1 MNCLMGAF
9 CIACALFCKKRRNK
23 GQFVNRPFTA
33 WWHKRTEKC
42 KEHELTQYHQE
53 SLQQAEIFTQ
63 AVEHPTST
71 VSTLLDKK
79 KAANIERNR
88 TILKCVLEAVIYCGR
103 QCIALRGDNEKL
115 NESGNPG
122 NVLSL
127 LKLMANHNE
136 IIRIHLEAPQMKCV
150 TFMSPQTQNELLE
163 FVAKHIILQGIV
175 QDIKQ
180 ARFYSIMADEVTS
193 HNSEQMAICVRFV
206 DSVNDIREE
215 FLQFSRLARITGK
228 HIAEEIVKSLEDLGI
243 PVEDMRGQ
251 GYDGASNMSSQRVGV
266 QARIREKSPLATY
279 IHCSGHYLNLV
290 IAHSCALPEVR
301 NVLDKLKNSCRFF
314 QKSPK
319 RNGLLEL
326 VVSKGVGEETKRKA
340 LLDLCRTRWAL
351 RHKAYLHFYQAYNT
365 WSKLWS

>member
-1 MNCLMGAF
+1 MAGSA
-9 CIACALFCKKRRNK
+9 
-23 GQFVNRPFTA
+23 
-33 WWHKRTEKC
+33 
-42 KEHELTQYHQE
+42 
-53 SLQQAEIFTQ
+53 SLCVEIM
-63 AVEHPTST
+63 
-71 VSTLLDKK
+71 K
-79 KAANIERNR
+79 N
-88 TILKCVLEAVIYCGR
+88 
-103 QCIALRGDNEKL
+103 

-163 FVAKHIILQGIV
+163 VVAKHIILQGIV

-215 FLQFSRLARITGK
+215 FLQFSRLARIRGK

-279 IHCSGHYLNLV
+279 IHCSGHCLNLV

-301 NVLDKLKNSCRFF
+301 NVLDKLKNCCRFF
-314 QKSPK
+314 QKSQ
-319 RNGLLEL
+319 
-326 VVSKGVGEETKRKA
+326 KGM
-340 LLDLCRTRWAL
+340 
-351 RHKAYLHFYQAYNT
+351 AYLNLLSAREWEKKQNGRHC
-365 WSKLWS
+365 